1 MSWHRQHAPLTSYEG
16 LVRASD
22 SELSN
27 EERDTI
33 RKDIRRSQPSFFS
46 TLAPGDLDAAAHG
59 ARLERVLCAWTQ
71 YDQEIGYVQAM
82 NLVSSTLL
90 LLLDGD
96 EEATFWTLVTLL
108 RQLPPLF

>member
-1 MSWHRQHAPLTSYEG
+1 M
-16 LVRASD
+16 
-22 SELSN
+22 
-27 EERDTI
+27 
-33 RKDIRRSQPSFFS
+33 
-46 TLAPGDLDAAAHG
+46 LAPGDLDLDAHG
-59 ARLERVLCAWTQ
+59 ARLERVLCAWTI

-108 RQLPPLF
+108 RQLPPLFYARAPLPLLGFWTEVEVLHQLASRLLGLSERERT